1 MIIYMEQT
9 IALINSLPEG
19 EVRASWMQ
27 HLNERLEQVFK
38 KEISYYKF
46 VEKNA

>member
-9 IALINSLPEG
+9 IALINGLPEG
-19 EVRASWMQ
+19 ELRASWMQ
-27 HLNERLEQVFK
+27 HLDGKLEQVFR

-46 VEKNA
+46 IET

>member
-9 IALINSLPEG
+9 IALINDLPEG
-19 EVRASWMQ
+19 ELRASWMV
-27 HLNERLEQVFK
+27 LLAERLDHVFR

-46 VEKNA
+46 IEE